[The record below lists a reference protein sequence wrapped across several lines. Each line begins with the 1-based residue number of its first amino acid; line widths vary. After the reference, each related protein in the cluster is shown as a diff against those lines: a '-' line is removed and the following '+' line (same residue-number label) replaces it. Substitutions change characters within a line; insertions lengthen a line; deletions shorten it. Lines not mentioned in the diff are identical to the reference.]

1 MRRSAH
7 QYFLDALPV
16 NPVTDQPVAV
26 SLTRPA
32 RIRLELK
39 NLLALALPIII
50 AQLATTAMGFVD
62 AVMAGRVGPKDLAA
76 VALGNSI
83 WVPVFLLMTGTLL
96 ATTPKVAQRFGA
108 GKHSE
113 IGPIV
118 RQALWLALVVGLIAT
133 SMLIAAEPVLHLMK
147 VDPELISPCMQYLHG
162 IASGLPA
169 VAFYHVL
176 RCTSD
181 GIGRTRPAMVLG
193 LCGLA
198 LNIPLNYIFI
208 YGHFGVPAMG
218 GVGCGW
224 ATAIVMWV
232 MALGLAGYE
241 RWAPA
246 YRSSELFSRFD
257 WPHWTVIKRLLS
269 IGLPIGIAVFAESSI
284 FAVIALL
291 IGSLGATVVAGHQ
304 IALNVSSL
312 VFMIPYSLGMAVTVR
327 VGQALG
333 REEPREARFAAGVG
347 MGTALAYACLSA
359 SLMLALREP
368 IAAIY
373 TADPTV
379 IHIAAML
386 IVYSALF
393 QFSDAIQVTAAG
405 ALRGYQDTRV
415 TMILT
420 LFAYWGIG
428 LPVGYAL
435 GLTDWLGE
443 PRGPSGLWQ
452 GLIVGLSCAALML
465 SIRLTRSARKRI
477 RISRSAG

>member
-1 MRRSAH
+1 
-7 QYFLDALPV
+7 V
-16 NPVTDQPVAV
+16 NSVTDQPLAA

-32 RIRLELK
+32 RIRLEFR

-108 GKHSE
+108 GTHSE

-133 SMLIAAEPVLHLMK
+133 AMLVAAEPVLHLMK
-147 VDPELISPCMQYLHG
+147 VDPELIGPCMQYLHG

-246 YRSSELFSRFD
+246 YRSSEIFSRFD
-257 WPHWTVIKRLLS
+257 WPQWAVIKRLLA

-347 MGTALAYACLSA
+347 MGTALAYACISA
-359 SLMLALREP
+359 SMMLLLREP
-368 IAAIY
+368 IASIY

-435 GLTDWLGE
+435 GLTE

>member
-1 MRRSAH
+1 MSTDTRLGRVRTELRS
-7 QYFLDALPV
+7 
-16 NPVTDQPVAV
+16 
-26 SLTRPA
+26 
-32 RIRLELK
+32 
-39 NLLALALPIII
+39 LLILATPIII
-50 AQLATTAMGFVD
+50 AQLAHTAMGFVD
-62 AVMAGRVGPKDLAA
+62 TLMAGRVSPQDLAA

-83 WVPVFLLMTGTLL
+83 WVPVFLLMTGILL

-108 GKHSE
+108 GAEAE
-113 IGPIV
+113 IGPLV
-118 RQALWLALVVGLIAT
+118 RQALWLALAVGGSAAT
-133 SMLIAAEPVLHLMK
+133 LLWNAEFILRAMNI
-147 VDPELISPCMQYLHG
+147 DPELITPAMGYLRAVACG
-162 IASGLPA
+162 FPA
-169 VAFYHVL
+169 VALYHVL
-176 RCTSD
+176 RCFSD
-181 GIGRTRPAMVLG
+181 GLGHTRPAMVLG
-193 LCGLA
+193 ILGLL
-198 LNIPLNYIFI
+198 LNIPANYIFI
-208 YGHFGVPAMG
+208 YGKFGLPAMG

-224 ATAIVMWV
+224 ATALVMGFMLIGMLVWV
-232 MALGLAGYE
+232 K
-241 RWAPA
+241 WAPY
-246 YRSSELFSRFD
+246 YRNSALFAHFE
-257 WPHWTVIKRLLS
+257 WPQWPVIKRLLS
-269 IGLPIGIAVFAESSI
+269 IGVPIGIAVFAESSI

-347 MGTALAYACLSA
+347 MGTALAYACISA
-359 SLMLALREP
+359 SMMLLLREP
-368 IAAIY
+368 IASIY